1 MLQPVRGASAA
12 AVVGPAGA
20 LVGALTRCLEEEEH
34 VDIALATLVSLE
46 TVLRQVRP
54 VLRARASCIVS
65 CTASCIMC
73 RALHHASCI
82 MHCIMHHA
90 SSSTASCIMCR
101 PLHHASCVVVHCI
114 MHHVSSTA
122 SCIMC
127 RALHHACSMCCS
139 ALLWLRRP
147 VVVQANRTP
156 GRWRGTHTHSW
167 VAVRR
172 CPPCC
177 PRGRCSASSLRRSGW
192 S

>member
-1 MLQPVRGASAA
+1 METFFQVRALEFMLQPVRGASAA

-73 RALHHASCI
+73 RALHHA
-82 MHCIMHHA
+82 
-90 SSSTASCIMCR
+90 
-101 PLHHASCVVVHCI
+101 
-114 MHHVSSTA
+114 
-122 SCIMC
+122 
-127 RALHHACSMCCS
+127 CSMCCS